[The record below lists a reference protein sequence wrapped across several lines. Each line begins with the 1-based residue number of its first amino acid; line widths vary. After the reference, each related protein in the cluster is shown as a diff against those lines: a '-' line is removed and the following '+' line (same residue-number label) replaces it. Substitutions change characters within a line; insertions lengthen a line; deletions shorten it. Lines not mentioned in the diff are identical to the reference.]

1 MANERYYADPDDTEE
16 LEEEQPEENYDEG
29 EEYADDS
36 YDDGYDEA
44 AAEPEYEDEGEE
56 EEPTELDDL
65 DNLLNFLLEE
75 IKQAPAVMLDS
86 DKHKVSYHV
95 CADIVENIR
104 GCLPDAVRYSEE
116 ILKHRDRIL
125 RDAEKQARA
134 RIEAADARA
143 DSALRDAQSRA
154 SDIVAEAED
163 HAAGI
168 KAEAEERAR
177 KMIDQSEI
185 VRLAHEEADRITDEA
200 RAKANEQKL
209 QANRYAEAL
218 LNGIREDLTETV
230 SAVDKSLD
238 RIAGAA
244 PVNGSRR

>member
-1 MANERYYADPDDTEE
+1 MADERYYADPDDTEE
-16 LEEEQPEENYDEG
+16 EVDEEQSEDYYEG
-29 EEYADDS
+29 EEG
-36 YDDGYDEA
+36 YDDGSYDETA
-44 AAEPEYEDEGEE
+44 SDDESEQDDGDQ
-56 EEPTELDDL
+56 EPTELDDL
-65 DNLLNFLLEE
+65 DNLLKFLLEE

-125 RDAEKQARA
+125 RDAEKSARA
-134 RIEAADARA
+134 RVEAADARA
-143 DSALRDAQSRA
+143 DAALRDAQNRA
-154 SDIVAEAED
+154 QDIVAEAED
-163 HAAGI
+163 HAANI
-168 KAEAEERAR
+168 VAEAEERAR

-185 VRLAHEEADRITDEA
+185 VRLAHEEADRISDEA

-218 LNGIREDLTETV
+218 LNGIKEDLTETV
-230 SAVDKSLD
+230 VAVDKSLD